1 MPPRSKKSASS
12 KKRAAKKS
20 ASFSKKRSK
29 RASSFSKKSSKRAV
43 SKKRSKKSVSKK
55 SSKRAV
61 SKKSSK
67 KRSKRAVSK
76 KSSKRASSSSKKSSK
91 KSSKRTASKKS
102 AASKKSSKRAT
113 SKRAAP
119 KSAKK
124 SVKATARARKM
135 LPIEL
140 QPPEDEASRVIFDF
154 CNGGLKA
161 IKDTVF
167 PADSRANLFQ
177 QMLKNK
183 KQHTALVK
191 EASVLANYLKLCMN
205 NKKNKNELKKLYSGI
220 KDVSGDGWCFYHSIL
235 TALENTSNKQKAI
248 ALSHEVVQW
257 LRNNRASVLTNN
269 IMVNHIRTIEEKYNS
284 ELYNSII
291 PIYDDK
297 YGPAR
302 TLTFNEY
309 LYLSEKETDEQL
321 PVVWPEVAV
330 VGYAIANLKNIELQ
344 IYSNKTA
351 SLLATF
357 LPFHTVPTKTVSLW
371 YLGATQNHFGL
382 LVPRGSQG

>member
-1 MPPRSKKSASS
+1 
-12 KKRAAKKS
+12 
-20 ASFSKKRSK
+20 
-29 RASSFSKKSSKRAV
+29 
-43 SKKRSKKSVSKK
+43 
-55 SSKRAV
+55 
-61 SKKSSK
+61 
-67 KRSKRAVSK
+67 
-76 KSSKRASSSSKKSSK
+76 
-91 KSSKRTASKKS
+91 
-102 AASKKSSKRAT
+102 
-113 SKRAAP
+113 
-119 KSAKK
+119 
-124 SVKATARARKM
+124 
-135 LPIEL
+135 
-140 QPPEDEASRVIFDF
+140 
-154 CNGGLKA
+154 
-161 IKDTVF
+161 
-167 PADSRANLFQ
+167 
-177 QMLKNK
+177 MLKNK

-309 LYLSEKETDEQL
+309 LYLLEKETDEQL

>member
-29 RASSFSKKSSKRAV
+29 RASSLSKKSSKRAV
-43 SKKRSKKSVSKK
+43 SKKRSKKS
-55 SSKRAV
+55 SKR
-61 SKKSSK
+61 
-67 KRSKRAVSK
+67 
-76 KSSKRASSSSKKSSK
+76 
-91 KSSKRTASKKS
+91 

-113 SKRAAP
+113 SKKSAASKKSKRAAP

-124 SVKATARARKM
+124 SVKATARARKL

-309 LYLSEKETDEQL
+309 LYLLEKETDEQL